1 MHFKNHFCLVQRPQ
15 FPWIRKVKNSGQIIH
30 VGGLP
35 KWYLKKNLDMRI
47 LAITLLVVLSFP
59 VISTFAQNENP
70 QVENLVSQ
78 GDVLYKN
85 KGGKR
90 EALDKY
96 RAALDIEP
104 DNVRANYMAGLC
116 YLQTYQKSRSLSF
129 FLKAHDIDPDFVAEV
144 KMPVDLL
151 PDLKFLIARS
161 FQVGENYTK
170 AEEFFNHFKEAV
182 NHGTSSSYS
191 SNNRGLAI
199 RHTDRR
205 IFECLV
211 AQELK
216 RAPVDSRIINVK
228 GINSPYPDYGP
239 VFTPDGKKMF
249 FTSRRAGGAS
259 KEIDDDLHFFEDIYI
274 ASRDSAGHW
283 GEVKMVKELS
293 TPGHES
299 VSCISEDG
307 RTMIISKGEGN
318 GDLFISQRELLG
330 KWSEPVSL
338 GKNINT
344 SSIEAGAF
352 LAENGKKL
360 YFASD
365 RSGGYGGFDLYLS
378 ERRSNGKWGAA
389 VNLGPKINT
398 IFDEDAPSLT
408 KEGDKIY
415 FSSKGHKAMGG
426 FDIFVAKWDAV
437 NKVFKNPE
445 NLGFPINSA
454 DDDNT
459 YVLSPDSGL
468 AYYASFKENG
478 IGDLDIFHLI
488 KGAPLP
494 DSVKKDQAEFK
505 ELAKANVPLMED
517 KVNKLAEDSSAKEAA
532 EADRVAKAEKAA
544 NETQI
549 ETQVE
554 TSLTESTA
562 RENVPSEVIMAATK
576 PIVEPENQNSTNFPP
591 SAAKNNFEVKLIEP
605 TEGNFRPENGMGYF
619 MYDPIKDLAASS
631 NRTKETS
638 VRILIMDTDT
648 RIPLDGNVVFI
659 DQDTKEKITP
669 KRVRN
674 GVFEI
679 SLQNRVSKDLMVS
692 VEKEGFHFKNIIINV
707 PPASSQKNIFVTRNI
722 ELKQHTINKSRILRN
737 VYFDFDQAELSERSN
752 HELDML
758 QKMMA
763 ENDKLIIEVSGHADF
778 LGEDDYNDQLSKA
791 RAEKVVSY
799 LTSKGIDKSR
809 LRAQGYGERKPVKGT
824 DDTEEGRSLNR
835 RTEFMIM
842 AQ

>member
-1 MHFKNHFCLVQRPQ
+1 
-15 FPWIRKVKNSGQIIH
+15 
-30 VGGLP
+30 
-35 KWYLKKNLDMRI
+35 MRI
-47 LAITLLVVLSFP
+47 SAITLLVALSFP
-59 VISTFAQNENP
+59 VISSFGQNENP
-70 QVENLVSQ
+70 QVENLVNQ

-96 RAALDIEP
+96 RAAIDIEP
-104 DNVRANYMAGLC
+104 DNVRANYMTGLC
-116 YLQTYQKSRSLSF
+116 YLQTFQKSRSLSY
-129 FLKAHDIDPDFVAEV
+129 FLKAHDIEPDFVADV
-144 KMPVDLL
+144 KMPADLL
-151 PDLKFLIARS
+151 PDLKFLIARA
-161 FQVGENYTK
+161 FQVGENYAR

-182 NHGTSSSYS
+182 NQGTSSRYAA
-191 SNNRGLAI
+191 NNKGVAI
-199 RHTDRR
+199 RFTERR

-216 RAPVDSRIINVK
+216 KLPLDSRIVNVK

-239 VFTPDGKKMF
+239 VFTPDGKKMY
-249 FTSRRAGGAS
+249 FTSRRSGGSS
-259 KEIDDDLHFFEDIYI
+259 KELDDDLHFFEDIYV
-274 ASRDSAGHW
+274 ATKDSSGRW

-293 TPGHES
+293 TPDHES
-299 VSCISEDG
+299 VLSISEDG

-318 GDLFISQRELLG
+318 GDLFMSQRELLG
-330 KWSEPVSL
+330 KWSEPVAL

-344 SSIEAGAF
+344 SAMEAGAF
-352 LAENGKKL
+352 ITGNGKKL

-365 RSGGYGGFDLYLS
+365 RSGGFGGLDLYLS

-398 IFDEDAPSLT
+398 IFDEDSPIIT

-426 FDIFVAKWDAV
+426 FDIFVAKWDGV
-437 NKVFKNPE
+437 NQIFKNPE
-445 NLGFPINSA
+445 NIGFPINSA

-478 IGDLDIFHLI
+478 VGDLDIFHLLQ
-488 KGAPLP
+488 GAPLP

-505 ELAKANVPLMED
+505 ELAKENVPLMED
-517 KVNKLAEDSSAKEAA
+517 RINSVDQDSSVVDAA
-532 EADRVAKAEKAA
+532 EADRVAKAENMANESLSDNTPVSNEALSSA
-544 NETQI
+544 NETA
-549 ETQVE
+549 VNNK
-554 TSLTESTA
+554 TSSAQNESSTDAPQATE
-562 RENVPSEVIMAATK
+562 
-576 PIVEPENQNSTNFPP
+576 
-591 SAAKNNFEVKLIEP
+591 NNFEIKLIENNAVAS
-605 TEGNFRPENGMGYF
+605 TANGMGYY
-619 MYDPIKDLAASS
+619 MYDPNKDLETTK
-631 NRTKETS
+631 NKTKETS

-648 RIPLDGNVVFI
+648 RIPVDANIIFI

-679 SLQNRVSKDLMVS
+679 SLQNRVNKDLMVS
-692 VEKEGFHFKNIIINV
+692 VEKEGFHFKNVLINV
-707 PPASSQKNIFVTRNI
+707 PPASTQKNIFVIRNI
-722 ELKQHTINKSRILRN
+722 ELKQHTLNKSRILRN
-737 VYFDFDQAELSERSN
+737 VYFDFDQAELSDRSN

-758 QKMMA
+758 QKMMS

-778 LGEDDYNDQLSKA
+778 LGEDNYNNQLSKA

-799 LTSKGIDKSR
+799 LTSRGIDKSR
-809 LRAQGYGERKPVKGT
+809 LRAQGYGEKKPVKGA

>member
-1 MHFKNHFCLVQRPQ
+1 
-15 FPWIRKVKNSGQIIH
+15 
-30 VGGLP
+30 
-35 KWYLKKNLDMRI
+35 MRI
-47 LAITLLVVLSFP
+47 SAITLLVALSFP
-59 VISTFAQNENP
+59 VISSFGQNENP
-70 QVENLVSQ
+70 QVENLVNQ

-96 RAALDIEP
+96 RAAIDIEP
-104 DNVRANYMAGLC
+104 DNVRANYMTGLC
-116 YLQTYQKSRSLSF
+116 YLQTFQKSRSLSY
-129 FLKAHDIDPDFVAEV
+129 FLKAHDIEPDFVADV
-144 KMPVDLL
+144 KMPADLL
-151 PDLKFLIARS
+151 PDLKFLIARA
-161 FQVGENYTK
+161 FQVGENYAR

-182 NHGTSSSYS
+182 NQGTSSRYAA
-191 SNNRGLAI
+191 NNKGVAI
-199 RHTDRR
+199 RFTERR

-216 RAPVDSRIINVK
+216 KLPLDSRIVNVK

-239 VFTPDGKKMF
+239 VFTPDGKKMY
-249 FTSRRAGGAS
+249 FTSRRSGGSS
-259 KEIDDDLHFFEDIYI
+259 KELDDDLHFFEDIYV
-274 ASRDSAGHW
+274 ATKDSSGRW

-293 TPGHES
+293 TPDHES
-299 VSCISEDG
+299 VLSISEDG

-318 GDLFISQRELLG
+318 GDLFMSQRELLG
-330 KWSEPVSL
+330 KWSEPVAL

-344 SSIEAGAF
+344 SAMEAGAF
-352 LAENGKKL
+352 ITGNGKKL

-365 RSGGYGGFDLYLS
+365 RSGGFGGLDLYLS

-398 IFDEDAPSLT
+398 IFDEDSPIIT

-426 FDIFVAKWDAV
+426 FDIFVAKWDGV
-437 NKVFKNPE
+437 NQIFKNPE
-445 NLGFPINSA
+445 NIGFPINSA

-478 IGDLDIFHLI
+478 VGDLDIFHLLQ
-488 KGAPLP
+488 GAPLP

-505 ELAKANVPLMED
+505 ELAKENVPLMED
-517 KVNKLAEDSSAKEAA
+517 RINSVDQDSSVVDAA
-532 EADRVAKAEKAA
+532 EADRVAKAENMANESLSDNTPVSNEALSSA
-544 NETQI
+544 NETA
-549 ETQVE
+549 VNNK
-554 TSLTESTA
+554 TSSAQNESGTDAPQATE
-562 RENVPSEVIMAATK
+562 
-576 PIVEPENQNSTNFPP
+576 
-591 SAAKNNFEVKLIEP
+591 NNFEIKLIENNAVAS
-605 TEGNFRPENGMGYF
+605 TANGMGYY
-619 MYDPIKDLAASS
+619 MYDPNKDLETTK
-631 NRTKETS
+631 NKTKETS

-648 RIPLDGNVVFI
+648 RIPVDANIIFI
-659 DQDTKEKITP
+659 DQDTKEKIMP

-679 SLQNRVSKDLMVS
+679 SLQNRVNKDLMVS
-692 VEKEGFHFKNIIINV
+692 VEKEGFHFKNVLINV
-707 PPASSQKNIFVTRNI
+707 PPASTQKNIFVIRNI
-722 ELKQHTINKSRILRN
+722 ELKQHTLNKSRILRN
-737 VYFDFDQAELSERSN
+737 VYFDFDQAELSDRSN

-758 QKMMA
+758 QKMMS

-778 LGEDDYNDQLSKA
+778 LGEDNYNNQLSKA

-799 LTSKGIDKSR
+799 LTSRGIDKSR
-809 LRAQGYGERKPVKGT
+809 LRAQGYGEKKPVKGA